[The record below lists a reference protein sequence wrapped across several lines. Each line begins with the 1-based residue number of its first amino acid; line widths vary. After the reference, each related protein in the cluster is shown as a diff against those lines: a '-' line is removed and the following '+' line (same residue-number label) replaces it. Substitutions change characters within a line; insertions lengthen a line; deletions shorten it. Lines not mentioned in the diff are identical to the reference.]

1 MARLLAG
8 LCSIVLLA
16 GTAATARAQTIG
28 TPRSLGMG
36 GAMRAASTNASAIFL
51 NPAGIALLQSY
62 VVTAFYDFHVQKNGH
77 VAHSSVVDSIASKW
91 IKAGLFYNLLIMRPD
106 LYDRNQQKNLTLSQ
120 DGHEVGLTFAFPLGV
135 RFSFGTTVKYQY
147 YKATIEI
154 PDPEGD
160 GNIDHTVD
168 RVSNIGVDLGMVLKI
183 AEGFTA
189 GITAMN
195 VVPQKSIHA
204 PITMGMGLAY
214 GYKTYF
220 LAAFDVLLDFTSS
233 KLTGRGK
240 KVVPSV
246 FGGTEVFLGGKYA
259 IRAGV
264 MYEGLTEAVSLTGGF
279 GYINPKA
286 GVDVFVVQQV
296 DGGVET
302 RVGFAVKLFV
312 R

>member
-1 MARLLAG
+1 
-8 LCSIVLLA
+8 
-16 GTAATARAQTIG
+16 
-28 TPRSLGMG
+28 MG
-36 GAMRAASTNASAIFL
+36 GSLRAASTNATAIFL

-62 VVTAFYDFHVQKNGH
+62 VVTAFYDFHVRKNGH

-91 IKAGLFYNLLIMRPD
+91 IKAGLFYNLMIMRPD
-106 LYDRNQQKNLTLSQ
+106 IYDRNQQKKLTLKQ
-120 DGHEVGLTFAFPLGV
+120 DGHEVGVALAMPLGAH
-135 RFSFGTTVKYQY
+135 FALGATVKYQF

-168 RVSNIGVDLGMVLKI
+168 RISNIGVDLGMVIKI
-183 AEGFTA
+183 AAGFSA
-189 GITAMN
+189 GVTAMN
-195 VVPQKSIHA
+195 VVPQKSLHA

-220 LAAFDVLLDFTSS
+220 LAAFDVLLDFTS
-233 KLTGRGK
+233 RGK
-240 KVVPSV
+240 KVVPSL
-246 FGGTEVFLGGKYA
+246 FGGVEVFLGGKYA
-259 IRAGV
+259 IRAGTS
-264 MYEGLTEAVSLTGGF
+264 YEGLTEAVSVTGGF

-286 GVDVFVVQQV
+286 GVDIFVSQQV

-302 RVGFAVKLFV
+302 RIGFAVKLFV